1 MSVIQPIYPRIQLHF
16 LTCQIERL
24 IYKIRQTFLYKP
36 WAHTTS
42 EKDLM
47 KYIRALWFK
56 PWPRTL
62 NTHRITPYHGS
73 QWFCPCFRGWFW
85 PILYFLCQT
94 STWHLDSCPPEDTWC
109 GVILWVLRVLGQGFN
124 QSSSEFSLAV
134 TPLWRAPK
142 RAKQPSMRTIQLCFE
157 FFRHVVLMSCK
168 VNVHVVRSA
177 LQYSACRV

>member
-16 LTCQIERL
+16 MTCQMERL

-42 EKDLM
+42 EKALM
-47 KYIRALWFK
+47 KNIRALWFK

-124 QSSSEFSLAV
+124 QSSSELSLAV

-142 RAKQPSMRTIQLCFE
+142 RAKQPSMPTIQLCFE
-157 FFRHVVLMSCK
+157 FFR
-168 VNVHVVRSA
+168 
-177 LQYSACRV
+177 CRVDVLQS

>member
-16 LTCQIERL
+16 LTCQMERL

-85 PILYFLCQT
+85 PNLYFFCQT
-94 STWHLDSCPPEDTWC
+94 STWHLDSCHPEDTWC

-124 QSSSEFSLAV
+124 QSAQIFFTRVFSGCYAILTSPKEGETAVYGYNPALFWVLSVSCWCLA
-134 TPLWRAPK
+134 
-142 RAKQPSMRTIQLCFE
+142 E
-157 FFRHVVLMSCK
+157 LMFT
-168 VNVHVVRSA
+168 
-177 LQYSACRV
+177 

>member
-1 MSVIQPIYPRIQLHF
+1 M
-16 LTCQIERL
+16 TCQMERL

-42 EKDLM
+42 EKALM
-47 KYIRALWFK
+47 KNIRALWFK

-124 QSSSEFSLAV
+124 QSAQIFFTRVFSGCYAILTSPKEGETAVYGYNPALFWVLSVSCWCLA
-134 TPLWRAPK
+134 K
-142 RAKQPSMRTIQLCFE
+142 
-157 FFRHVVLMSCK
+157 LMFT
-168 VNVHVVRSA
+168 
-177 LQYSACRV
+177 

>member
-1 MSVIQPIYPRIQLHF
+1 
-16 LTCQIERL
+16 
-24 IYKIRQTFLYKP
+24 
-36 WAHTTS
+36 
-42 EKDLM
+42 M

-124 QSSSEFSLAV
+124 QSSSELSLVV
-134 TPLWRAPK
+134 TPYWSPK
-142 RAKQPSMRTIQLCFE
+142 KGETAVCGYSPALFWVLSVSCWCIAKLISRGTISIAVICLQNLMCLLLIMTCFDNKE
-157 FFRHVVLMSCK
+157 DCYFEKFR
-168 VNVHVVRSA
+168 
-177 LQYSACRV
+177 